1 MKATVNYQEISSF
14 ALNKYN
20 KEIDILK
27 VAEKTIKISYNPGR
41 LAPNIIVD
49 VSIANVSNN
58 VIDFKYEF
66 GAEYSKLG
74 RFGLS
79 SMLDFVNK
87 KVLSLQKYIPK
98 GFEVNTD
105 ERTVKVY
112 LSKLEE
118 FKKALEFVTL
128 SNISF
133 LEDSVSISL
142 KLL

>member
-1 MKATVNYQEISSF
+1 MKTTINYQEISSF
-14 ALNKYN
+14 ALDKWNK
-20 KEIDILK
+20 DITISK
-27 VAEKTIKISYNPGR
+27 VAEKTIKISYNPGVI
-41 LAPNIIVD
+41 APNIIVN
-49 VSIANVSNN
+49 VSITNISNDI
-58 VIDFKYEF
+58 IDLKYECC
-66 GAEYSKLG
+66 AECSVLG
-74 RFGLS
+74 SVRLS
-79 SMLDFVNK
+79 GMLDFVNK
-87 KVLSLQKYIPK
+87 KILSLQKIIPK